1 MLIEPAIDDVE
12 KGRQG
17 VLLSRSSPQWLP
29 NLCPEQEAGNRE
41 AGTGG
46 REGRRGQGRRIRREG
61 TGNKDKGTEKQ
72 EQKAGREGG
81 GIVYC

>member
-29 NLCPEQEAGNRE
+29 NLCPEQEAGLPAGKRE
-41 AGTGG
+41 Q
-46 REGRRGQGRRIRREG
+46 GQ
-61 TGNKDKGTEKQ
+61 GTEKQ
-72 EQKAGREGG
+72 EQEAGNREQGQRTERQEQEAGREGG